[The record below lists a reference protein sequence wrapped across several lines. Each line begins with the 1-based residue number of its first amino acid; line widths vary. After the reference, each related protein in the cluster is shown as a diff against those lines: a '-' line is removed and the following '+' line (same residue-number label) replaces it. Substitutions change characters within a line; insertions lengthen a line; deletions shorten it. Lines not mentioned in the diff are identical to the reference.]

1 MVTSRTALPTAEID
15 DDTAAELWLEQIPA
29 HYGEQGRTRIADA
42 IALMQRCVGDELLET
57 GESAAR
63 HRLGTADILM
73 GLRLDTETLCAAL
86 LGGCIGRGE
95 IDSRTLD
102 AHCGAGVSRMV
113 QDLGRIAQL
122 AELEPKANSEP
133 RDKPRHKP
141 REHARRE
148 ENLRRML
155 LAIAEDVRAI
165 LVVLAERL
173 YLMRAAKQL
182 PAERLRELAEDTTRL
197 YAPLANRLGVW
208 QLKWELEDLALRY
221 SQPSEYQRIARLL
234 RERRDERQQFIAEV
248 VQSLQTEFDRI
259 GLRASIT
266 GRPKHIYSIWRK
278 MQRKRVDI
286 DGIFDLRAVR
296 IMVDSE
302 DDCYTALSVVHSLW
316 PYIPDEFDDYISK
329 PKGNLYRSL
338 HTAVTGPDGKVLE
351 VQIRTPEMHQHA
363 EYGVAAHWAYKEAAG
378 HDAAFQRRIVLMRN
392 WLERTLEAEP
402 GAGAGA
408 GAGADASGPVG
419 AIAGATAGDVAGSNA
434 GVGAVAGVG
443 VRAVSGAGAG
453 ACAVAGASPGTSTG
467 AAARTGSAAGAGP
480 SAAMSLG
487 PDRIVRTTDRADSNA
502 SDNPSSG
509 HGSAATRHQEV
520 AASIYVLTPQ
530 AKVIELPP
538 GSTPLDFAYAIHS
551 EVGHHCRGARVDGR
565 IVPLTHKLANG
576 ETVEIITQKNAAPSR
591 DWLSIHHGYL
601 TTSRARNRVRQW
613 FKQQDF
619 ERHLTEGRSLLDKEL
634 TRLGIDA
641 KPPLEQL
648 AERFNLQRGDDVLA
662 AIGRGDLSVGTAAR
676 QVGEPRHER
685 RDALTESEQGAQLAQ
700 SRRKRQHQGQPEVVV
715 AGVPD
720 LMTQI
725 ASCCHP
731 VPDDP
736 IIGFITRGRGV
747 AVHRANCSNITNLA
761 DEDQERLIEVE
772 WAEQPNHA
780 AYPVDIIITAADR
793 KGLLRDVSSVLADED
808 ANVIATETQ
817 TDATNDRASMRFRVE
832 VSDIDQLEQV
842 CAKLRQLSDVIEVR
856 RTGG

>member
-1 MVTSRTALPTAEID
+1 MAWSAIYSSKAPIGSMVTPRTALPTAEID
-15 DDTAAELWLEQIPA
+15 DDTAAALWLEQIPT
-29 HYGEQGRTRIADA
+29 HYGEQGRARIADA
-42 IALMQRCVGDELLET
+42 IRLMQRCVGDELLET

-86 LGGCIGRGE
+86 LGGCIGRAE
-95 IDSRTLD
+95 IDAATLN
-102 AHCGAGVSRMV
+102 AHCGPGVSRMV

-122 AELEPKANSEP
+122 AELEPKASSGP
-133 RDKPRHKP
+133 RDKPRDKP

-165 LVVLAERL
+165 LIVLAERL
-173 YLMRAAKQL
+173 YLMRAAKHL
-182 PAERLRELAEDTTRL
+182 SAERLRELAKDTTRL

-208 QLKWELEDLALRY
+208 QLKWELEDLSLRY
-221 SQPSEYQRIARLL
+221 SQPGEYQRIARLL
-234 RERRDERQQFIAEV
+234 HERREERQQFIAEV
-248 VQSLQTEFDRI
+248 VDSLQREFSRI
-259 GLRASIT
+259 GLQASIT

-316 PYIPDEFDDYISK
+316 PYIPEEFDDYISK

-363 EYGVAAHWAYKEAAG
+363 EYGIAAHWAYKEAAG

-402 GAGAGA
+402 NGDASAGGETS
-408 GAGADASGPVG
+408 ADAS
-419 AIAGATAGDVAGSNA
+419 AGS
-434 GVGAVAGVG
+434 GTGEGAQADI
-443 VRAVSGAGAG
+443 
-453 ACAVAGASPGTSTG
+453 GASGDPAPTRAR
-467 AAARTGSAAGAGP
+467 AAAT
-480 SAAMSLG
+480 
-487 PDRIVRTTDRADSNA
+487 
-502 SDNPSSG
+502 
-509 HGSAATRHQEV
+509 HQEV

-530 AKVIELPP
+530 AKVVELPP
-538 GSTPLDFAYAIHS
+538 GATPLDFAYAIHS

-576 ETVEIITQKNAAPSR
+576 ETVEIITQKNASPSR

-619 ERHLTEGRSLLDKEL
+619 ERHLTEGRNLLDKEL

-641 KPPLEQL
+641 KPPLDQL

-747 AVHRANCSNITNLA
+747 AVHRANCSNITNLT
-761 DEDQERLIEVE
+761 DEEQERLIDVE

-780 AYPVDIIITAADR
+780 TYPVDIVITAADR

>member
-1 MVTSRTALPTAEID
+1 MVTHRTTLPDAGID
-15 DDTAAELWLEQIPA
+15 DTEAATQWLEQVPA
-29 HYGEQGRTRIADA
+29 HYGEDGRARIADA
-42 IALMQRCVGDELLET
+42 IALMQRCVGGQLLET

-63 HRLGTADILM
+63 HRLGTADILI

-86 LGGCIGRGE
+86 LRGCIGHAE
-95 IDSRTLD
+95 IDAATLN
-102 AHCGAGVSRMV
+102 ARCGAGVSRMV

-122 AELEPKANSEP
+122 AELEPKPSSGVRE
-133 RDKPRHKP
+133 KP

-173 YLMRAAKQL
+173 YLMRSAKQL
-182 PAERLRELAEDTTRL
+182 PTERRRALAQDTTRL

-208 QLKWELEDLALRY
+208 QLKWELEDLSLRY
-221 SQPSEYQRIARLL
+221 LEPDEYQRIARLL
-234 RERRDERQQFIAEV
+234 RERRDERQRYIAEAV
-248 VQSLQTEFDRI
+248 DSLQQEFARI
-259 GLRASIT
+259 GLHASIS

-296 IMVDSE
+296 IMVDNE

-402 GAGAGA
+402 A
-408 GAGADASGPVG
+408 AD
-419 AIAGATAGDVAGSNA
+419 A
-434 GVGAVAGVG
+434 GVGDSAGDA
-443 VRAVSGAGAG
+443 RADSGAGAG
-453 ACAVAGASPGTSTG
+453 ASASSMTTASADPGAGADPSPVGESG
-467 AAARTGSAAGAGP
+467 ASQQEAAS
-480 SAAMSLG
+480 
-487 PDRIVRTTDRADSNA
+487 
-502 SDNPSSG
+502 
-509 HGSAATRHQEV
+509 
-520 AASIYVLTPQ
+520 SIYVLTPQ
-530 AKVIELPP
+530 AKVVELPP
-538 GSTPLDFAYAIHS
+538 GATPLDFAYAIHS

-565 IVPLTHKLANG
+565 IVPLTYKLASG

-613 FKQQDF
+613 FKQQDYD
-619 ERHLTEGRSLLDKEL
+619 RHLTEGRSLLDKEL
-634 TRLGIDA
+634 TRLGIGT
-641 KPPLEQL
+641 KPPLDQL

-662 AIGRGDLSVGTAAR
+662 AIGRGDLAVGTAAR

-685 RDALTESEQGAQLAQ
+685 RDASAVSDQSASHIQG
-700 SRRKRQHQGQPEVVV
+700 RRRHARQDRPEVMV

-747 AVHRANCSNITNLA
+747 AVHRANCANIIGLS
-761 DEDQERLIEVE
+761 DDDRERLIEVE
-772 WAEQPNHA
+772 WAEQPDHA
-780 AYPVDIIITAADR
+780 AYPVDIVITAADR
-793 KGLLRDVSSVLADED
+793 RGLLRDVSSVLADED

-817 TDATNDRASMRFRVE
+817 TDAAHDRASMRFRVE
-832 VSDIDQLEQV
+832 VSDVDQLEHV
-842 CAKLRQLSDVIEVR
+842 CSKLRQLSDVIEVR
-856 RTGG
+856 RTGR

>member
-1 MVTSRTALPTAEID
+1 MVTQRTSLPAAGTD
-15 DDTAAELWLEQIPA
+15 DAQAAAFWLEQVPE
-29 HYGEQGRTRIADA
+29 HYGEDGRNRITDA
-42 IALMQRCVGDELLET
+42 VELMRRCVGDEVLET

-86 LGGCIGRGE
+86 LGGCLGRIE
-95 IDSRTLD
+95 LDAASID
-102 AHCGAGVSRMV
+102 AHCGAGVARMV
-113 QDLGRIAQL
+113 QDLGRISQL
-122 AELEPKANSEP
+122 AGLEPQASTGT
-133 RDKPRHKP
+133 RDKP

-155 LAIAEDVRAI
+155 LDIAEDVRAI

-173 YLMRAAKQL
+173 QLMRAAKAL
-182 PAERLRELAEDTTRL
+182 PAERLRELANDTIRL
-197 YAPLANRLGVW
+197 YAPLANRLGIW
-208 QLKWELEDLALRY
+208 QLKWELEDLSLRY
-221 SQPSEYQRIARLL
+221 LEPKEYQRIARLL
-234 RERRDERQQFIAEV
+234 RERRDERQHYIGEVIA
-248 VQSLQTEFDRI
+248 SLEHEFARI
-259 GLRASIT
+259 GLRASIS

-286 DGIFDLRAVR
+286 DEIFDLRAVR
-296 IMVDSE
+296 VMVDTE

-363 EYGVAAHWAYKEAAG
+363 EYGVAAHWAYKEASG
-378 HDAAFQRRIVLMRN
+378 HDAAFQRRIVSLRN

-402 GAGAGA
+402 RQEAESDTEA
-408 GAGADASGPVG
+408 ASGPG
-419 AIAGATAGDVAGSNA
+419 PGSES
-434 GVGAVAGVG
+434 
-443 VRAVSGAGAG
+443 RALSGQDQ
-453 ACAVAGASPGTSTG
+453 GTT
-467 AAARTGSAAGAGP
+467 R
-480 SAAMSLG
+480 
-487 PDRIVRTTDRADSNA
+487 
-502 SDNPSSG
+502 SS
-509 HGSAATRHQEV
+509 
-520 AASIYVLTPQ
+520 SIYVLTPQ
-530 AKVIELPP
+530 AKVVELPI
-538 GSTPLDFAYAIHS
+538 GATPLDFAYAIHS

-565 IVPLTHKLANG
+565 IVPLTHKLASG

-591 DWLSIHHGYL
+591 DWLSVHHGYL
-601 TTSRARNRVRQW
+601 TTTRARNRVRQW
-613 FKQQDF
+613 FKQQDY
-619 ERHLTEGRSLLDKEL
+619 ERHLSEGRSLLDKEL
-634 TRLGIDA
+634 ARLGIDA
-641 KPPLEQL
+641 KAPLDQL

-676 QVGEPRHER
+676 QVGEPRAER
-685 RDALTESEQGAQLAQ
+685 RDGADDAEPGSLPSAG
-700 SRRKRQHQGQPEVVV
+700 RRRRRGSARPEVVV

-736 IIGFITRGRGV
+736 IVGFITRGRGV
-747 AVHRANCSNITNLA
+747 AVHRASCPNITGLRD
-761 DEDQERLIEVE
+761 DEQERLIEVQ
-772 WAEQPNHA
+772 WAEQPDHA
-780 AYPVDIIITAADR
+780 AYPVDIVITAADR

-832 VSDIDQLEQV
+832 VSDTDQLEQV

-856 RTGG
+856 RSSG

>member
-1 MVTSRTALPTAEID
+1 MVTHHTTLPDAGTDDAE
-15 DDTAAELWLEQIPA
+15 AAARWLAQVPT
-29 HYGEQGRTRIADA
+29 HYGEDGRARIAEA
-42 IALMQRCVGDELLET
+42 IALMQRCVGDEWLET

-86 LGGCIGRGE
+86 LGGCIGRAE
-95 IDSRTLD
+95 IDAATLD
-102 AHCGAGVSRMV
+102 AQCGTGVSRMV

-122 AELEPKANSEP
+122 AELEPKARSGTRE
-133 RDKPRHKP
+133 KP

-165 LVVLAERL
+165 LVVLAERVH
-173 YLMRAAKQL
+173 LMRAAKQL
-182 PAERLRELAEDTTRL
+182 PAERRRALAQDTTRL

-208 QLKWELEDLALRY
+208 QLKWELEDLSLRY
-221 SQPSEYQRIARLL
+221 LEPDEYQRIARLL
-234 RERRDERQQFIAEV
+234 RERRDERQRYIAEAIER
-248 VQSLQTEFDRI
+248 LQQEFARI
-259 GLRASIT
+259 GLHASIN

-296 IMVDSE
+296 IMVDTE

-402 GAGAGA
+402 AADPSADPGSGHGEA
-408 GAGADASGPVG
+408 AGADPGASRGRSPPVG
-419 AIAGATAGDVAGSNA
+419 E
-434 GVGAVAGVG
+434 
-443 VRAVSGAGAG
+443 SGAA
-453 ACAVAGASPGTSTG
+453 
-467 AAARTGSAAGAGP
+467 
-480 SAAMSLG
+480 
-487 PDRIVRTTDRADSNA
+487 
-502 SDNPSSG
+502 
-509 HGSAATRHQEV
+509 HQEV

-530 AKVIELPP
+530 ARVVELPP
-538 GSTPLDFAYAIHS
+538 GATPLDFAYAIHS

-565 IVPLTHKLANG
+565 IVPLTYKLASG

-591 DWLSIHHGYL
+591 DWLSVHHGYL

-613 FKQQDF
+613 FKQQDY
-619 ERHLTEGRSLLDKEL
+619 ERHLSEGRSLLDKEL
-634 TRLGIDA
+634 TRLGIET
-641 KPPLEQL
+641 KPVLEQL

-662 AIGRGDLSVGTAAR
+662 AIGRGDLAVGTIAR

-685 RDALTESEQGAQLAQ
+685 RDASAESEQPVALIQG
-700 SRRKRQHQGQPEVVV
+700 RRKRQHQDRPEVIV

-747 AVHRANCSNITNLA
+747 VVHRANCTNITSLG
-761 DEDQERLIEVE
+761 DEEQERLIEVE
-772 WAEQPNHA
+772 WTEQPDHV
-780 AYPVDIIITAADR
+780 AYPVDIVITAADR
-793 KGLLRDVSSVLADED
+793 RGLLRDVSSVLADEET
-808 ANVIATETQ
+808 NVIATETQ
-817 TDATNDRASMRFRVE
+817 TDAAHDRASMRFRVE
-832 VSDIDQLEQV
+832 VSDVDQLEQV
-842 CAKLRQLSDVIEVR
+842 CSKLRQLSDVIEVR
-856 RTGG
+856 RSGR

>member
-1 MVTSRTALPTAEID
+1 
-15 DDTAAELWLEQIPA
+15 
-29 HYGEQGRTRIADA
+29 
-42 IALMQRCVGDELLET
+42 
-57 GESAAR
+57 
-63 HRLGTADILM
+63 
-73 GLRLDTETLCAAL
+73 
-86 LGGCIGRGE
+86 
-95 IDSRTLD
+95 
-102 AHCGAGVSRMV
+102 
-113 QDLGRIAQL
+113 
-122 AELEPKANSEP
+122 
-133 RDKPRHKP
+133 
-141 REHARRE
+141 
-148 ENLRRML
+148 
-155 LAIAEDVRAI
+155 
-165 LVVLAERL
+165 
-173 YLMRAAKQL
+173 
-182 PAERLRELAEDTTRL
+182 LAEDTKRL

-221 SQPSEYQRIARLL
+221 AQPEEYQRIARLL
-234 RERRDERQQFIAEV
+234 RERRDERQQYIASVIE
-248 VQSLQTEFDRI
+248 SLRREFARI
-259 GLRASIT
+259 GLEASIS

-296 IMVDSE
+296 IMVDHE

-351 VQIRTPEMHQHA
+351 VQIRTREMHQHA
-363 EYGVAAHWAYKEAAG
+363 EYGVAAHWAYKEATG
-378 HDAAFQRRIVLMRN
+378 HDAAFQRRILLMRN

-402 GAGAGA
+402 EANAK
-408 GAGADASGPVG
+408 S
-419 AIAGATAGDVAGSNA
+419 GATTKAAYPGASRGSRAGLGSNRGQNSEA
-434 GVGAVAGVG
+434 GQGMQ
-443 VRAVSGAGAG
+443 S
-453 ACAVAGASPGTSTG
+453 S
-467 AAARTGSAAGAGP
+467 AAANARPDGSPSPTSERSDAAQ
-480 SAAMSLG
+480 
-487 PDRIVRTTDRADSNA
+487 R
-502 SDNPSSG
+502 
-509 HGSAATRHQEV
+509 EV

-530 AKVIELPP
+530 AKVVELPP
-538 GSTPLDFAYAIHS
+538 GATPLDFAYAIHS

-576 ETVEIITQKNAAPSR
+576 ETVEIITQKNASPSR

-619 ERHLTEGRSLLDKEL
+619 ERHLAEGRNLLDKEL
-634 TRLGIDA
+634 SRLGIEA

-662 AIGRGDLSVGTAAR
+662 AIGRGDLSVGIAAR

-685 RDALTESEQGAQLAQ
+685 RDTTTELEPSAQLALG
-700 SRRKRQHQGQPEVVV
+700 RRKRQAQGRPEVIV

-720 LMTQI
+720 LLTQI

-747 AVHRANCSNITNLA
+747 AVHRANCSNMTSLS
-761 DEDQERLIEVE
+761 DEEQERLIEVE
-772 WAEQPNHA
+772 WAKQPGHA
-780 AYPVDIIITAADR
+780 AYPVDIVITAADR

-817 TDATNDRASMRFRVE
+817 TDATNDRASMRFTVE

-842 CAKLRQLSDVIEVR
+842 CAKLRQLIDVIEVR

>member
-15 DDTAAELWLEQIPA
+15 DETAAALWLEQIPT
-29 HYGEQGRTRIADA
+29 HYGEQGRARIADA

-73 GLRLDTETLCAAL
+73 GLRLDTQTLCAAL

-95 IDSRTLD
+95 IDATTLD

-122 AELEPKANSEP
+122 AELEPKASSPP
-133 RDKPRHKP
+133 RDKTRDKP

-182 PAERLRELAEDTTRL
+182 PAERLRELAEDSSRL

-221 SQPSEYQRIARLL
+221 SQPHEYQRIARLL
-234 RERRDERQQFIAEV
+234 RERREERQQFIAEV
-248 VQSLQTEFDRI
+248 VERLQTEFDRI

-402 GAGAGA
+402 
-408 GAGADASGPVG
+408 ST
-419 AIAGATAGDVAGSNA
+419 TA
-434 GVGAVAGVG
+434 
-443 VRAVSGAGAG
+443 
-453 ACAVAGASPGTSTG
+453 
-467 AAARTGSAAGAGP
+467 
-480 SAAMSLG
+480 
-487 PDRIVRTTDRADSNA
+487 
-502 SDNPSSG
+502 
-509 HGSAATRHQEV
+509 HQEV

-565 IVPLTHKLANG
+565 IVPLTHKLASG

-685 RDALTESEQGAQLAQ
+685 RDALTEPEQGAQLAQ
-700 SRRKRQHQGQPEVVV
+700 SQRKRQPQGQPEVMV

-747 AVHRANCSNITNLA
+747 AVHRANCGNITNLA
-761 DEDQERLIEVE
+761 DEEQERLIDVE
-772 WAEQPNHA
+772 WAEQHNHA
-780 AYPVDIIITAADR
+780 TYPVDIVITAADR

-832 VSDIDQLEQV
+832 VNDIGQLEQV